1 MDQTKRILQD
11 VLQVLKISDSD
22 SLLNTTSKGVIL
34 KTKDGHEIKSFIPA
48 ATYIGQLVSQEDFT
62 GVTKEE
68 EASVYQW
75 LEYCLLHMN
84 SKECQE
90 MLTSKMTFQE
100 KESYINVSR
109 WFRQV
114 QSTIDENELY
124 PKIYFTKTRLY
135 T

>member
-11 VLQVLKISDSD
+11 VLHVLKISDSD

-34 KTKDGHEIKSFIPA
+34 KTRDGHEIKSFIPA

-84 SKECQE
+84 SKEYQE
-90 MLTSKMTFQE
+90 MLTELNIFLEDKVYFISNRF
-100 KESYINVSR
+100 
-109 WFRQV
+109 
-114 QSTIDENELY
+114 TIVDLLHC
-124 PKIYFTKTRLY
+124 YF
-135 T
+135 